1 MVNKKHVAISVIA
14 LFVIIGV
21 ASAYFLLE
29 VSSKTSA
36 TNNSN
41 MNMNNDNNTFNSC
54 NTCNSSEN
62 EVTVII
68 QNGTFNPVNLTVKAG
83 TNVTWINKDSNIEPM
98 VTGNGFMS
106 PSLTNGQ
113 SFSYIFNQA
122 GSYPYYDMNHPYNKT
137 LTGNIIVQ

>member
-1 MVNKKHVAISVIA
+1 MVNKTHVAISVIA

-21 ASAYFLLE
+21 ASAYFLFV

-36 TNNSN
+36 SSDSN
-41 MNMNNDNNTFNSC
+41 MNMGNDSNTI
-54 NTCNSSEN
+54 NSSVSGN
-62 EVTVII
+62 EVTITI

-83 TNVTWINKDSNIEPM
+83 TNVIWINKDSTIEPM

>member
-1 MVNKKHVAISVIA
+1 MVSKQHVAISLIA
-14 LFVIIGV
+14 LFVIFGV

-36 TNNSN
+36 TSDNN
-41 MNMNNDNNTFNSC
+41 MNMGNDSNTSNNSG
-54 NTCNSSEN
+54 N

-68 QNGTFNPVNLTVKAG
+68 QNGTFNPDNLSVKAG
-83 TNVTWINKDSNIEPM
+83 TNVTWINKDSVIEPM

-106 PSLTNGQ
+106 PTLTNGQ